1 MWLAWESYQ
10 ALLFI
15 IAIIS
20 ISFEGSDFF
29 RLSAEEAVVLG
40 GISYWQNDDDV
51 VWQNCIGLHLSM
63 GPVSLDH
70 FKYFEFI
77 QYYLLK
83 MLGF

>member
-51 VWQNCIGLHLSM
+51 V
-63 GPVSLDH
+63 
-70 FKYFEFI
+70 
-77 QYYLLK
+77 
-83 MLGF
+83 